1 MALLRSDGKNTN
13 CEVFDVQDIMSHFV
27 TIVLLVGACL
37 VGVAY
42 VRIQRLIEEI
52 PKGGLRRRWSD
63 LRALVLFFIA
73 VYLIYTF
80 LNWMEWLDGKFELI
94 VPALLFLGAVLLL
107 FIGTLALETATE
119 FTRFSRFER
128 ESIMDHLTGVYN
140 RRYLDKRIAS
150 EATRSRRYNVPLSMM
165 MIDIDHFKAVNDRY
179 GHQIGDQVLKRLG
192 ELLIKKVRVIDI
204 VARYGGEEIAIL
216 TIQTNIADAF
226 DQAER
231 LRKAVEAFIMVPA
244 DEKEQREAVR
254 ITVSIGVAGFDQ
266 QVFDSQTMIKKAD
279 MALYQAKNEGR
290 NRVIA
295 YQDEKSITQDGQ
307 G

>member
-1 MALLRSDGKNTN
+1 M
-13 CEVFDVQDIMSHFV
+13 QDINHFV
-27 TIVLLVGACL
+27 TIVLFVGACL
-37 VGVAY
+37 IFVSY
-42 VRIQRLIEEI
+42 LRIRRLIAEI
-52 PKGGLRRRWSD
+52 PKGAVQRRWND
-63 LRALVLFFIA
+63 LRVLILFF
-73 VYLIYTF
+73 VFCYLAYIF
-80 LNWMEWLDGKFELI
+80 LTSMDLLNENFKLI
-94 VPALLFLGAVLLL
+94 VPAMFFLVAVLIL
-107 FIGTLALETATE
+107 FTGTLALETATE
-119 FTRFSRFER
+119 FIRFSKIER
-128 ESIMDHLTGVYN
+128 ENIIDHLTGVHN
-140 RRYLDKRIAS
+140 RRYLDERIAS
-150 EATRSRRYNVPLSMM
+150 EAIRAHKYDMPLSMM

-192 ELLIKKVRVIDI
+192 ELLIKKVRVIDV